1 MDFLNSFYLMKQNA
15 LFSKKWRNY
24 NFESK
29 PSVKAQQQFSSKM
42 LENLDFFKEIF
53 ASIAR

>member
-1 MDFLNSFYLMKQNA
+1 MDFLITIYLMKQNA

-29 PSVKAQQQFSSKM
+29 PSVKGHQQFSSKM
-42 LENLDFFKEIF
+42 LENSDLLKEIF
-53 ASIAR
+53 ASIAG